1 MTSYPTWEQEDVY
14 WRENFPSRAYA
25 AGHTYEDYRGAYRYG
40 YESGTH
46 SLGRKWSD
54 VEEDLRTGWDKFEG
68 KRAGGAAWEN
78 VKDAVKE
85 AWARITGH
93 HDVDTDKMAEFERER
108 LSGGTY
114 PESRQSRR

>member
-1 MTSYPTWEQEDVY
+1 MTDYRTWDEEDAY
-14 WRENFPSRAYA
+14 WRQNFPSRPYA
-25 AGHTYEDYRGAYRYG
+25 TGGNYMDYRDAFRYG

-46 SLGRKWSD
+46 NLGRKWSD

-78 VKDAVKE
+78 VKDAVKD
-85 AWARITGH
+85 AWNRVTGQ

-108 LSGGTY
+108 LSGGVDAR
-114 PESRQSRR
+114 ESRRR